1 VDVWTLIFPHHAGR
15 TPTHG
20 YEATRE
26 AAMAAFAK
34 SWGSADFFSGSF
46 LKFGPVQTPHPPQ
59 REGVR
64 GVGAARARASLS
76 SGEIYGCLE
85 FGSSTC

>member
-1 VDVWTLIFPHHAGR
+1 VDVDVDLPAPCRPHANARLRGDARGR
-15 TPTHG
+15 N
-20 YEATRE
+20 
-26 AAMAAFAK
+26 
-34 SWGSADFFSGSF
+34 GSVRQELGQCGLFSGSF